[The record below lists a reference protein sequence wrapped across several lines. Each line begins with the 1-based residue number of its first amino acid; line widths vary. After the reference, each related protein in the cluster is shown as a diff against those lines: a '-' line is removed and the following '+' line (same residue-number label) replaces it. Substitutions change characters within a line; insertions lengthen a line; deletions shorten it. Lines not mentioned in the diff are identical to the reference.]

1 LVIIKT
7 YLRDVNQIKAKVYRA
22 ECMHRAFTIK
32 DEYYPNSINVC
43 TDINSYKLKT
53 ENRYWGFISHLF
65 M

>member
-43 TDINSYKLKT
+43 ADINSYKLKT
-53 ENRYWGFISHLF
+53 ENRY
-65 M
+65 